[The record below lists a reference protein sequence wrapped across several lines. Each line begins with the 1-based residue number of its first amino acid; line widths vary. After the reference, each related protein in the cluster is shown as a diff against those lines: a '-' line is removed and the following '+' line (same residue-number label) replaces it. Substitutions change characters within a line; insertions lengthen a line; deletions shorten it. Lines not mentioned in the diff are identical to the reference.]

1 MSKLALGTAQFG
13 LTYGIANQKGQIKF
27 SEANKILELAKNS
40 NIDLIDTAIAY
51 GDSEK
56 VIGNIGIKDFKF
68 VSKLPALPK
77 NCADINSWVEE
88 NVQSSLMYLGVP
100 SLYGILVH
108 RSENFFGNSGKKL
121 IDALKMI
128 KSNGLVK
135 KIGVSIY
142 DPSECEQVMN
152 LTRIDIVQAPLSI
165 VDRRLIASGWL
176 SKLHSEEIEIHTRS
190 VFLQGLLLMPRN
202 KIPKIFNKWSEVW
215 DKWSLE
221 LKKHNLS
228 ASEVCLSYPLSLPEI
243 DRVIVGVDN
252 TDQLIELIKRSKS
265 QQSQVDWSFMIS
277 NDQMLINPTNWNKL

>member
-190 VFLQGLLLMPRN
+190 VLL
-202 KIPKIFNKWSEVW
+202 KGY
-215 DKWSLE
+215 
-221 LKKHNLS
+221 
-228 ASEVCLSYPLSLPEI
+228 C
-243 DRVIVGVDN
+243 
-252 TDQLIELIKRSKS
+252 
-265 QQSQVDWSFMIS
+265 
-277 NDQMLINPTNWNKL
+277 